1 MGRAVRVSH
10 APVAASRVL
19 SIAALTAR
27 AHHPLKVIYKDAHA
41 RTAPCDS
48 SLFVLGDD
56 ALRCALTFLTPSV
69 CALGPGATSKAMR
82 EVATSRQLEVARKS
96 GSYVLRPPD
105 NGVVHALATAMGT
118 QQWATRS
125 VRRHQLNRE
134 GSAGFANA
142 AAVPPSRLR
151 IIAYRQSNH
160 ATTENHEDDEEPY
173 ASFFASLIVDQS
185 QSVRCDGGRECALGA
200 GSYIGYELPFLL
212 RLSHFRLAI
221 GRCGYATLC
230 DWSFEAFDSE
240 QEEWQQLFSCDRS
253 PWADIPY
260 TNYVPRALTFPVDY
274 AGLPFPATRFRIMLE
289 RRRCMHIRGL
299 EIFGTLLPGWSLD

>member
-1 MGRAVRVSH
+1 MPRTRAQR
-10 APVAASRVL
+10 
-19 SIAALTAR
+19 R
-27 AHHPLKVIYKDAHA
+27 ATQGLLA
-41 RTAPCDS
+41 
-48 SLFVLGDD
+48 LGDD
-56 ALRCALTFLTPSV
+56 PLRCALTYLSV
-69 CALGPGATSKAMR
+69 SDCARGPGATSKAMR
-82 EVATSRQLEVARKS
+82 EEVSSKRLMTARTS
-96 GSYVLRPPD
+96 GDYVLRPSD

-125 VRRHQLNRE
+125 VRRHQFDRE
-134 GSAGFANA
+134 GSGGFANA

-151 IIAYRQSNH
+151 IIARRQSNH

-240 QEEWQQLFSCDRS
+240 REEWRRLFSCEEN
-253 PWADIPY
+253 PWADMPY
-260 TNYVPRALTFPVDY
+260 AANWIPRAMTFPVD
-274 AGLPFPATRFRIMLE
+274 
-289 RRRCMHIRGL
+289 
-299 EIFGTLLPGWSLD
+299 

>member
-1 MGRAVRVSH
+1 MPRTRAQR
-10 APVAASRVL
+10 
-19 SIAALTAR
+19 R
-27 AHHPLKVIYKDAHA
+27 A
-41 RTAPCDS
+41 TEG
-48 SLFVLGDD
+48 LFALGDD
-56 ALRCALTFLTPSV
+56 ALRNILTLLTPSA
-69 CALGPGATSKAMR
+69 CALGPGATSRALR
-82 EVATSRQLEVARKS
+82 ELTTSKQLQAARKS
-96 GSYVLRPPD
+96 GSYVLRPSD

-125 VRRHQLNRE
+125 VRRHQFDHE

-240 QEEWQQLFSCDRS
+240 REEWRRLFSCEEN
-253 PWADIPY
+253 PWADMPY
-260 TNYVPRALTFPVDY
+260 AANWIPRAMTFPVNYD
-274 AGLPFPATRFRIMLE
+274 GLPFPATRFRIMLE
-289 RRRCMHIRGL
+289 ARKCMHLRGL
-299 EIFGTLLPGWSLD
+299 ELFGTLVPGWSLD

>member
-1 MGRAVRVSH
+1 MPRTRAQR
-10 APVAASRVL
+10 
-19 SIAALTAR
+19 R
-27 AHHPLKVIYKDAHA
+27 A
-41 RTAPCDS
+41 TEG
-48 SLFVLGDD
+48 LFALGDD
-56 ALRCALTFLTPSV
+56 ALRNVLTLLSPSA

-82 EVATSRQLEVARKS
+82 EIATCKQLQAARKS
-96 GSYVLRPPD
+96 GTYVLRPSD

-118 QQWATRS
+118 RRWATRP
-125 VRRHQLNRE
+125 VRRNTGE
-134 GSAGFANA
+134 NPET

-151 IIAYRQSNH
+151 IIARRLGRIWGDP
-160 ATTENHEDDEEPY
+160 EDDPEPY

-185 QSVRCDGGRECALGA
+185 HGYSGIRRDGGRECRCTV

-212 RLSHFRLAI
+212 RVSHFRLAI
-221 GRCGYATLC
+221 GRCGFPTVY

-240 QEEWQQLFSCDRS
+240 QEEWRRLFSCDRS

-289 RRRCMHIRGL
+289 ARKCMHIRGL
-299 EIFGTLLPGWSLD
+299 ELFGTVLPGWSLDYNISRRRDMLYGTFT